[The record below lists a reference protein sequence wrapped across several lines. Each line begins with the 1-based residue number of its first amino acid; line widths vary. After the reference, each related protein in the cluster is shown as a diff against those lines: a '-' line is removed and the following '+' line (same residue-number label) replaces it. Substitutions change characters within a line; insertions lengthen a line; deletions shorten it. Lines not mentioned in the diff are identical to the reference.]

1 MTTPPK
7 PRGLSLAEWNLLVL
21 VLEKLCQ
28 DSQQQAY
35 DKQRVVNHEVS
46 DSVGLSWLTLPFFLR
61 CLCSLASDR
70 NWNFSSKGRCVACY
84 TTRDCPGW

>member
-7 PRGLSLAEWNLLVL
+7 PRGFSSAGWNLLVL

-46 DSVGLSWLTLPFFLR
+46 ESGGGFIGEVEPFVVPLLGSWPTPDLNER
-61 CLCSLASDR
+61 R
-70 NWNFSSKGRCVACY
+70 
-84 TTRDCPGW
+84 